1 MNLSHLIKHS
11 LLTLLAVATLPSCSM
26 METDLSGCPT
36 GLYVSFK
43 YDYNVQRADMFNDHV
58 GSVDVYVFDENN
70 RFVMQKSAENTPQGT
85 PLRNHGFYLHFNE
98 QELPAGNYRLLAL
111 AQQNG
116 YEASLATPGAKFR
129 RHALKP
135 GDTIEQLSLTLDREA
150 VSDEGTARV
159 PHNNLP
165 LDTVWATRNP
175 ELHHVTLRSGCPT
188 RDTLSLVRNT
198 KQLNITLRQTE
209 EPEALS
215 HEDFDVRITDRN
227 GRLLYDNSTDP
238 NDTPLLYT
246 PYAQWTT
253 EWNTDSQAAAP
264 RTQATLSR
272 TAHYEFF
279 LNRLVF
285 HDSSNDNARLVIT
298 NRQTGQVAAD
308 IDLTRILS
316 DGRNCFELQNYSP
329 QEFLDREYQYSLDF
343 ILTDGEWREM
353 TLRISIMDWAKH
365 YQQVNLGPI

>member
-1 MNLSHLIKHS
+1 MNYYHLIIHS
-11 LLTLLAVATLPSCSM
+11 LLTLLAVATLQSCSM

-58 GSVDVYVFDENN
+58 GSVDVYVFDESN
-70 RFVMQKSAENTPQGT
+70 RFVMKKSAENTPQGA
-85 PLRNHGFYLHFNE
+85 PLQEHGFNLHFDE
-98 QELPAGNYRLLAL
+98 QELPAGNYRLLAW
-111 AQQNG
+111 AQQHG
-116 YEASLATPGAKFR
+116 YDASLATPGAKFR
-129 RHALKP
+129 RNGLKP
-135 GDTIEQLSLTLDREA
+135 GDPIDQLFLTLDREA
-150 VSDEGTARV
+150 VADDGTARV

-165 LDTVWATRNP
+165 LDTLWATRNP
-175 ELHHVTLRSGCPT
+175 ELHHVRLLSGCPT

-209 EPEALS
+209 EPETLS

-238 NDTPLLYT
+238 NDDLMLYT

-253 EWNTDSQAAAP
+253 EWNTESSAAAQ
-264 RTQATLSR
+264 RAQATLGH

-279 LNRLVF
+279 LNRLVW

-316 DGRNCFELQNYSP
+316 DGRNCFELQNYSA

-343 ILTDGEWREM
+343 ILTDGEWKEM
-353 TLRISIMDWAKH
+353 TLRISIMDWARR
-365 YQQVNLGPI
+365 YQQIDLGPH